1 MDTPRSSNPP
11 SDSSMFQD
19 MLLELM
25 VQNET
30 LGKISANQ
38 GLTLKK
44 ISELN
49 DQSILSTNL
58 LKDTIFEQLC
68 RQTEVLEK
76 ISDLLSIPEKKSE
89 TESSTRSGP
98 GAIVSALTGSTPKD
112 VPARDVV
119 NTREVTESETN
130 TVLKTISAESGTTSM
145 LIGVL
150 IQAAQNT
157 NSRIEQT
164 NAQLAVM
171 DRGLSTIIELIGS
184 NRLQAAEDQ
193 KEFMNA
199 IQGLVGTR
207 EKEKPEVQKKEGGGL
222 GILGTILAIG
232 GLVAGFVAGLIST
245 FGKVFKSIT
254 VAIGS
259 IFGRVLE
266 FFTGIGKWLFKA
278 LRIDKLLESSGIKK
292 VAEYIS
298 RSFGKV
304 TEFFGGLWSKIT
316 GFLGEAW
323 AVIKGVFRN
332 AFTGITKF
340 FSESK
345 FISSIVDIAKGFFK
359 PFQGLFSMLGS
370 ASESGGFLSKITGT
384 LSKMWEG
391 ISSKFMK
398 FLNIGK
404 VLGRVAGVVTIVW
417 DTFQSIMAGLD
428 KFEKTGDLGAAFQ
441 TGITEL
447 IKRIIGAPL
456 DLIKSAV
463 SWVLGAFG
471 FQEAEKFLDSFSIT
485 AVIEESID
493 RIVTAGKNLFAS
505 VFQFIQ
511 DFIEDFQKGMSESG
525 FLGGVAKIFEK
536 LGYYLIA
543 KPLDWLV
550 NKIAGIL
557 DGLGPWAKGI
567 AEWLRNLDIA
577 GAAGKGLTLT
587 EPPTFKAENEGMSFG
602 DAISKRT
609 EAEKKSNEKKLKADK
624 EEKKKDGEADI
635 TQPMNPI
642 ENFYNELMKA
652 YRQNASG
659 DMVSGAP
666 TSIGAEMQAFERD
679 TAEAEVE
686 VQQSAGAAMTSAMT
700 SKATNNNVNAPSV
713 SYSVNNVPDRTNWMM
728 TPLANWL

>member
-38 GLTLKK
+38 GLMLNK

-49 DQSILSTNL
+49 AQSILNSNL

-68 RQTEVLEK
+68 RQTEVLEN
-76 ISDLLSIPEKKSE
+76 ISTALTAPGKKESDDSP
-89 TESSTRSGP
+89 TERKSG
-98 GAIVSALTGSTPKD
+98 GILSALTSREESPVASKE
-112 VPARDVV
+112 VV
-119 NTREVTESETN
+119 NTREITESETN
-130 TVLKTISAESGTTSM
+130 TVLKSISAESGTTSM
-145 LIGVL
+145 LIGTMIEV
-150 IQAAQNT
+150 IQGT

-164 NAQLAVM
+164 NVQLAVM
-171 DRGLSTIIELIGS
+171 DRGLSTIIELMS
-184 NRLQAAEDQ
+184 ENRLQAAEDRR
-193 KEFMNA
+193 EFMNVLK
-199 IQGLVGTR
+199 GLSGQR
-207 EKEKPEVQKKEGGGL
+207 PEKPEVQKKAEDEGL

-232 GLVAGFVAGLIST
+232 GLVAGFVAGLVGT
-245 FGKVFKSIT
+245 FAKVFKSISL
-254 VAIGS
+254 AIGS
-259 IFGRVLE
+259 LFGRVLE
-266 FFTGIGKWLFKA
+266 FFTGIGKWLYRV

-292 VAEYIS
+292 VGEYLS
-298 RSFGKV
+298 KSFGKI

-316 GFLGEAW
+316 GFLGAAW
-323 AVIKGVFRN
+323 GSIKTVFSN
-332 AFTGITKF
+332 ALTGISKF

-345 FISSIVDIAKGFFK
+345 FIRSIVDIAKSFFK
-359 PFQGLFSMLGS
+359 PFQNLFSLLGS
-370 ASESGGFLSKITGT
+370 ASESGGFLSKITGA
-384 LSKMWEG
+384 LSKMWDG

-404 VLGRVAGVVTIVW
+404 ILGRVAGVVTIVW
-417 DTFQSIMAGLD
+417 DAFQSIMAGLD

-441 TGITEL
+441 TGISEL

-456 DLIKSAV
+456 DLLKSAV
-463 SWVLGAFG
+463 SWILGKLG
-471 FQEAEKFLDSFSIT
+471 FTEAESFLDSFNIT

-577 GAAGKGLTLT
+577 GSAGKGLTFT
-587 EPPTFKAENEGMSFG
+587 EPPKFTAENEGMSFG
-602 DAISKRT
+602 DAVRKRT
-609 EAEKKSNEKKLKADK
+609 ETEKKASENKLKTDK
-624 EEKKKDGEADI
+624 EESKKGAAADI
-635 TQPMNPI
+635 TQPMDPI
-642 ENFYNELMKA
+642 ENFYSELMKA
-652 YRQNASG
+652 YRQNSSG
-659 DMVSGAP
+659 NLVSSAP
-666 TSIGAEMQAFERD
+666 TSIGAEMQALSYD
-679 TAEAEVE
+679 TAEAKAQ
-686 VQQSAGAAMTSAMT
+686 VQQAAGAAMTSAVNSRDT
-700 SKATNNNVNAPSV
+700 KNTVNAPSV
-713 SYSVNNVPDRTNWMM
+713 SYNVNNVPDRTNWLM